1 MNEWMLSKHLLK
13 EDLSAGCQAEA
24 SLIVSDGGGK
34 KGQADLRLPV
44 PGSGV
49 QYSSSQLHLSRPLF
63 NLPLGSTPI
72 YYHETQ
78 RKKT

>member
-34 KGQADLRLPV
+34 KGQADWM
-44 PGSGV
+44 
-49 QYSSSQLHLSRPLF
+49 
-63 NLPLGSTPI
+63 
-72 YYHETQ
+72 
-78 RKKT
+78 KTCRNVWG